1 MKSIAQIIIG
11 LPVDGFFD
19 YLIPDHLIGRLSI
32 GQRVAVPFGR
42 KKAVGYIAG
51 FSDHSDIKTLKA
63 LDEPLEDFPLVLENQ
78 LELGRWIADYY
89 GCSWGEAVEA
99 MLPFSVR
106 QKKTLALRGKIG
118 DRHHFS
124 EEKEGKKNGA
134 CHLFLSQDEDAAWED
149 VVRHVKGCLD
159 QGKGVLFLAPDHI
172 VSGRIY
178 RYFENVLQVPIAR
191 LDSGPSKRQVEY
203 WLGVRHG
210 ETICA
215 IGLRSGVFTPVKNL
229 GLAVM
234 FGEQQYGY
242 QEDQAPFYH
251 ARDILLKRAANE
263 GFHVIFSSVAPTVE
277 LWSAA
282 EAQRFAVK
290 SFSKEPLAAC
300 QLIDLRNY
308 KPKRESYLSIPLAD
322 AVGKALDRGER
333 VLIIYNRRGFNT
345 LTKCGSCGHVIACQ
359 RCHVPYV
366 YVYGEKIMRC
376 PSCGGKQA
384 VVKQCPECRQ
394 ALLQYGEGIER
405 IESNLARFFP
415 QANITTFDRDTKTV
429 PKRANLIIA
438 TQAVLRVIRELNI
451 DLAGV
456 LDIDAALS
464 RFDFRCQQKVFS
476 LLMEVRASI
485 RNQVIIQTKDPRQ
498 GVLDCVVKN
507 EMERFY
513 QQELEIRRET
523 GFPPVKHLLAV
534 MLRGENEG
542 AVTAQAEMIYEK
554 ISAQPM
560 VGMEIL
566 PPQPDFQPKLRG
578 KFRFMIMTKCLD
590 VVSAVHYI
598 KTVLGSVKKKHGI
611 VTTIHVDA

>member
-32 GQRVAVPFGR
+32 GQRVSVPFGR

-63 LDEPLEDFPLVLENQ
+63 LDEPLEDLPLVSEDQ

-106 QKKTLALRGKIG
+106 KKKTLLLMSFDQKIG

-124 EEKEGKKNGA
+124 EEKEGNKNGA
-134 CHLFLSQDEDAAWED
+134 CHLCFLSQDEDAAWAD
-149 VVRHVKGCLD
+149 VARHVKGCLD

-178 RYFENVLQVPIAR
+178 RYFENALQVPIAR
-191 LDSGPSKRQVEY
+191 LDSGPSKRQVEH

-210 ETICA
+210 ETTCA

-242 QEDQAPFYH
+242 QEDQVPFYH
-251 ARDILLKRAANE
+251 ARDILLKRAEGE
-263 GFHVIFSSVAPTVE
+263 GFRVIFSSVAPSVE
-277 LWSAA
+277 LWAA
-282 EAQRFAVK
+282 VKAKRFAVK
-290 SFSKEPLAAC
+290 SFSKGPLAAC

-333 VLIIYNRRGFNT
+333 VLILYNRRGFNT

-405 IESNLARFFP
+405 IQSNL
-415 QANITTFDRDTKTV
+415 
-429 PKRANLIIA
+429 
-438 TQAVLRVIRELNI
+438 
-451 DLAGV
+451 
-456 LDIDAALS
+456 
-464 RFDFRCQQKVFS
+464 
-476 LLMEVRASI
+476 
-485 RNQVIIQTKDPRQ
+485 
-498 GVLDCVVKN
+498 
-507 EMERFY
+507 
-513 QQELEIRRET
+513 
-523 GFPPVKHLLAV
+523 
-534 MLRGENEG
+534 
-542 AVTAQAEMIYEK
+542 
-554 ISAQPM
+554 
-560 VGMEIL
+560 
-566 PPQPDFQPKLRG
+566 
-578 KFRFMIMTKCLD
+578 
-590 VVSAVHYI
+590 
-598 KTVLGSVKKKHGI
+598 
-611 VTTIHVDA
+611 